1 MYICNIEMRLK
12 LRIKVEFKVHPRT
25 GYEGPES
32 EKRHIYTFYYI
43 FHTVHCHIL

>member
-1 MYICNIEMRLK
+1 MDTCNIEMRLK
-12 LRIKVEFKVHPRT
+12 LRIKVECKVRPRT
-25 GYEGPES
+25 GHEDPES